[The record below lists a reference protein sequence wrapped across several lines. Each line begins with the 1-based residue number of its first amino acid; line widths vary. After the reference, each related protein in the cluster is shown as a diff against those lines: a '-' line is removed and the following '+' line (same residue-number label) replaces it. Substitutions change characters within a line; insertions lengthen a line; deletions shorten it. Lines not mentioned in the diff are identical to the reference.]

1 MQSPVFRWVPL
12 AYCGKRL
19 NVDQYVYYM
28 QPLSGISDALFE
40 VNTCRRAYAV
50 PDSMQLVTVARFLVS

>member
-1 MQSPVFRWVPL
+1 
-12 AYCGKRL
+12 
-19 NVDQYVYYM
+19 M